1 MSTSAAATVGS
12 AAVGAV
18 RLIPH
23 PVYNENDPIT
33 EVFVC
38 PLCCDLAFK
47 DPSITHCGHIFCRD
61 CIATALNRQAVCPID
76 RGSLRMSQVSPISGP
91 LKQVWQSIKVKCPKC
106 TVWSGPLETYESHV
120 KSCQQWDEE
129 QIKTLQDE
137 VASANRVNQ
146 MLTKDLATVKETL
159 KQKKQSEKEW
169 ADVNRMLTQDLAT
182 VQETMK
188 QTLKQKKQLE
198 KELADVNRM
207 LTQDLATVQ
216 ETLKQALKQKK
227 QLEKELADV
236 TAQMKN
242 AKAAHQVSVRS
253 FTKEMVNAKASMI
266 NQPTAAAAP
275 PVPPAAAMSSPSS
288 FSPLLAAAYSTLTRL
303 AESSPRET
311 NSSTTPVA
319 AVVAPPLPAVTI
331 MRMNDPVVSLPS
343 PARLFAATGTTT
355 TTTTTTPRDT
365 MATTTTTSSSTI
377 APPLT
382 GRRVVRARR
391 PTAAT
396 GISLPVSSS

>member
-18 RLIPH
+18 PRLIPH
-23 PVYNENDPIT
+23 PVYNENDPVT

-47 DPSITHCGHIFCRD
+47 EPSITHCGHIFCRD

-76 RGSLRMSQVSPISGP
+76 RGSLSLRSQVAPISGP

-129 QIKTLQDE
+129 QIKKLHDE

-146 MLTKDLATVKETL
+146 MLTKDLATVQWTL
-159 KQKKQSEKEW
+159 
-169 ADVNRMLTQDLAT
+169 
-182 VQETMK
+182 K

-198 KELADVNRM
+198 KELADV
-207 LTQDLATVQ
+207 
-216 ETLKQALKQKK
+216 K
-227 QLEKELADV
+227 
-236 TAQMKN
+236 AQMKN

-253 FTKEMVNAKASMI
+253 FTEEMVKAKASMI
-266 NQPTAAAAP
+266 NQPTAAAAATP
-275 PVPPAAAMSSPSS
+275 PVPPAAATSSPPS

-319 AVVAPPLPAVTI
+319 AVVTPPLPAVTI

-343 PARLFAATGTTT
+343 PARLFAATGTTTTTTTTTPRDTMATITTFAATGTTT

-396 GISLPVSSS
+396 GISLPVPSS